1 MTHRTL
7 REGAMLAIALLKFS
21 RAGNFLLWKIF
32 SKGGTTMH
40 HSFVHH
46 SRAGS
51 LFLTLLTV
59 LVLSFL
65 FSSCDIGISLPGSST
80 SSTTCQSN
88 CIIGTGAQGLQIF
101 VEPNAGESPVTG
113 AIESAKHSVWLEMY
127 ILSDRKVM
135 YALEDAANR
144 GVDVR
149 VMLEPHPYG
158 TRAPTETMDQLRAAG
173 VKVEDSSP
181 SFALTHEK
189 GMIIDGTTA
198 FIMTSNF
205 SRSGLGGYSSSSNYN
220 NREYDIVDSNP
231 QDVQTIAAIF
241 QADWNR
247 SSVQINDP
255 NLIVSPVNSRSDLT
269 ALINS
274 ARSTILIESEEMN
287 DSSIEQA
294 LANAV
299 THGVKVDVIL
309 PAPSG
314 SSGDSN
320 SQGIS
325 TIKSGGVQV
334 REDGSLY
341 MHAKLI
347 VIDEQ
352 KAFVG
357 SENFSAESLD
367 SNRELGIY
375 IADQGVLQTV
385 MQTFEQDWNASQSV

>member
-1 MTHRTL
+1 MIMFHP
-7 REGAMLAIALLKFS
+7 
-21 RAGNFLLWKIF
+21 
-32 SKGGTTMH
+32 
-40 HSFVHH
+40 FVHCKT
-46 SRAGS
+46 GS
-51 LFLTLLTV
+51 VIVTLLIVITLSV
-59 LVLSFL
+59 LLG
-65 FSSCDIGISLPGSST
+65 SCDVNVSLPGSPTT
-80 SSTTCQSN
+80 SNNTTCQSN
-88 CIIGTGAQGLQIF
+88 CTLGQGVQGLQIF
-101 VEPNAGESPVTG
+101 VEPDAGESPVTS
-113 AIESAKHSVWLEMY
+113 AIESAKQSVWLEMY
-127 ILSDRKVM
+127 ILSDSKVI

-158 TRAPTETMDQLRAAG
+158 TTPPTETMDKLRAAG
-173 VKVEDSSP
+173 VKVEDSDP

-220 NREYDIVDSNP
+220 NREYDIVDTNS
-231 QDVQTIAAIF
+231 QDVQTIANIF

-247 SSVQINDP
+247 SSAQINDP
-255 NLIVSPVNSRSDLT
+255 NLVVSPINSRSDLT
-269 ALINS
+269 TLINS
-274 ARSTILIESEEMN
+274 ARSSILIESEEMN
-287 DSSIEQA
+287 DTSIEQA
-294 LANAV
+294 LANAAKR
-299 THGVKVDVIL
+299 GVKVDVIL

-325 TIKSGGVQV
+325 AIKSGGVQV
-334 REDGSLY
+334 REDASLY

-347 VIDEQ
+347 VIDQQ

-367 SNRELGIY
+367 HNRELGII

-385 MQTFEQDWNASQSV
+385 LQTFQQDWYASQGV